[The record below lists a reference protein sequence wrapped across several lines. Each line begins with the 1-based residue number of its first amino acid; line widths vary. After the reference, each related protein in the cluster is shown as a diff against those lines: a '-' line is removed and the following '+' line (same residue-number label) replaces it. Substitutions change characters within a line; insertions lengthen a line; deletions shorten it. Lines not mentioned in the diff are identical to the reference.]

1 MVIELGENLTRL
13 LDNVLTL
20 IFIYMIFKGVIK
32 LIIKLIS

>member
-13 LDNVLTL
+13 LDYTLTL

>member
-13 LDNVLTL
+13 LDYTLTL
-20 IFIYMIFKGVIK
+20 ILVYMIFKGVIK

>member
-32 LIIKLIS
+32 LIS

>member
-13 LDNVLTL
+13 LDSVLTL

-32 LIIKLIS
+32 LIN

>member
-20 IFIYMIFKGVIK
+20 IFIYMFFKGVIK
-32 LIIKLIS
+32 LIS

>member
-20 IFIYMIFKGVIK
+20 ILIYMIFKGVIK
-32 LIIKLIS
+32 LIS

>member
-13 LDNVLTL
+13 LDYTLTA

-32 LIIKLIS
+32 LIIKLIN

>member
-1 MVIELGENLTRL
+1 MVIELGEILTRL

-32 LIIKLIS
+32 LIS

>member
-20 IFIYMIFKGVIK
+20 ILIYMIFKGVIK